1 MNETIAT
8 DCNDE
13 ESLRVLM
20 KRMAEGDVNAFTRFY
35 QATSQLVTYV
45 AGQICGTHVDDIVS
59 EAYAQLWS
67 DARAYDP
74 LRSSPTAWIL
84 VLARSRALDRA
95 RREVVRHAGAMYS
108 PEFDDDSVPQALEFG
123 PESILQ
129 RKQACA
135 SLHAALSHLSSTER
149 WLLTLAYFRDH
160 THLEIATLT
169 QIPLGT
175 VKTLIRRSMMRL
187 RAMLETSDEAEP
199 APRAEMPKTQR
210 ALSSAAAVPA

>member
-1 MNETIAT
+1 MKDTT
-8 DCNDE
+8 TTGGKDDDG
-13 ESLRVLM
+13 LRLLM
-20 KRMAEGDVNAFTRFY
+20 KRMAEGDVHAFTHFY
-35 QATSQLVTYV
+35 KATSHLVTYV
-45 AGQICGTHVDDIVS
+45 AGQICGAHVEDIVS

-108 PEFDDDSVPQALEFG
+108 PEFDDDSVPQAPEFG
-123 PESILQ
+123 PEATLY
-129 RKQACA
+129 RKQESA
-135 SLHAALSHLSSTER
+135 SLHAALNHLSSTER

-169 QIPLGT
+169 HIPLGT
-175 VKTLIRRSMMRL
+175 VKTLIRRSMLRL
-187 RAMLETSDEAEP
+187 RAMLETSDHVEP
-199 APRAEMPKTQR
+199 TPCADSPKARLAT
-210 ALSSAAAVPA
+210 SSAAAVPA